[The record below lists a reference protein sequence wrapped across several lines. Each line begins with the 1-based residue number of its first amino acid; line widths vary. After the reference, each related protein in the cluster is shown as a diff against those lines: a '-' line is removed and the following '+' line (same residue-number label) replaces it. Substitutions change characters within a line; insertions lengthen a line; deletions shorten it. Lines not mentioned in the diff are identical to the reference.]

1 MKNSHFQKAEN
12 KGFAP
17 IALTM
22 AVITGIFLA
31 FQKIYFKK

>member
-1 MKNSHFQKAEN
+1 MKTPPTKIKNE
-12 KGFAP
+12 GFLP
-17 IALTM
+17 MALSM